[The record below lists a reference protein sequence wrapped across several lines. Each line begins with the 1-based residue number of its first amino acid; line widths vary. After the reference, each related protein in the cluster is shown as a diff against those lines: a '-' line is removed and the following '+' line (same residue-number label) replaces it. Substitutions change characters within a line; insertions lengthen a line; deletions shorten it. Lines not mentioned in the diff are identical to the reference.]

1 MNLES
6 RTLSQLLEH
15 HNEISKMLENGE
27 NVDSIY
33 LDFSKTFDKSDI
45 GILLHK
51 LRKLG
56 VTGRLW
62 RWISN
67 FLSKRKQKVV
77 VNGIT
82 SSVTNVT
89 SGVPQGTVLRPILF
103 QIYISDRGEHVKALK
118 QIYVNDTN
126 IKKGIKTEDDVED
139 IQEDLEELYK
149 RAKENNMVFN
159 RTKFQVIKYGI
170 NEILKGDTNYFTDD
184 NSEITESFE
193 SLRDLGVILSDDA
206 TFEKHVENVV
216 NIARQKN
223 WLGPQHFFILD
234 NKT

>member
-89 SGVPQGTVLRPILF
+89 SGIPQGTVLRPILF

-159 RTKFQVIKYGI
+159 QSKFQVIKYGT

-223 WLGPQHFFILD
+223 WLGPQHFLF
-234 NKT
+234 